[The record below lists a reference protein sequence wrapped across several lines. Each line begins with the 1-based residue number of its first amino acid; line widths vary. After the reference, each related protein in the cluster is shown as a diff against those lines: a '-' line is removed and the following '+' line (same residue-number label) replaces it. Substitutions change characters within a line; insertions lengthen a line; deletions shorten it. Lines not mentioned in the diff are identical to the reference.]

1 MTKKNLDI
9 NKTGKLFVRPLTQ
22 VISLGVAVIVI
33 SVLPIIS
40 SCCRHSDEPS
50 STVNDNTV
58 KVSLNCSVSTK
69 AVVNSR
75 NDLIAQMRSS
85 NKGFGIV
92 GFKMLTDIYNPELVE
107 TTKLFD
113 NFEVR
118 PDDDQ
123 GSSWSYSPIR
133 YWDTRSNAW
142 YQFVG
147 YWPRLGT
154 EASTDP
160 AVSSPYV
167 SIDDIN
173 KVLTIHNIPNWQRVN
188 LNGGG
193 NETDYLT
200 AIREGNYNDFRSNNT
215 VDLTFAHL
223 LSKFTVKAYYIG
235 PEDESEYGVRITK
248 VTLKSPESETNV
260 LNGVKNTDNS
270 TPASTDF
277 RRSVTDPLATQ
288 VTTTQDAN
296 ANTVDMVSSYVLF
309 NEESGKIQYKDELAD
324 NSEFEPTT
332 VAQWL
337 VVPHVWRNVQF
348 EVDFRQNN
356 STDPVKTQESAPV
369 TIGKEH
375 DDYAILP
382 GHSYSVTLYFDVSN
396 SGLKVETVAVQE
408 WTEHNVNREVY
419 NW

>member
-1 MTKKNLDI
+1 MTEKYFDI
-9 NKTGKLFVRPLTQ
+9 YRMGKLFVRPLTQ
-22 VISLGVAVIVI
+22 AISVGVAAIVI
-33 SVLPIIS
+33 SVLPMLS
-40 SCCRHSDEPS
+40 SCCRQSDEMS
-50 STVNDNTV
+50 STINDNLYRV
-58 KVSLNCSVSTK
+58 GLDCSVGTK

-75 NDLIAQMRSS
+75 NDLITQMRSS
-85 NKGFGIV
+85 SKGFGIV
-92 GFKMLTDIYNPELVE
+92 GFKMLTDIYNPESVE

-154 EASTDP
+154 EAGTDP
-160 AVSSPYV
+160 GISAPYV
-167 SIDDIN
+167 SIDNTD

-188 LNGGG
+188 LSGNG

-200 AIREGNYNDFRSNNT
+200 AIREGSYNDFKSNNT

-260 LNGVKNTDNS
+260 LDGVENTDNS

-277 RRSVTDPLATQ
+277 RRSVTDLEATQ
-288 VTTTQDAN
+288 VTTTQDLN

-324 NSEFEPTT
+324 NPVFEPTT

-348 EVDFRQNN
+348 EVEFAQGSAEN
-356 STDPVKTQESAPV
+356 TKIQESAPV

>member
-40 SCCRHSDEPS
+40 SCCRQSDEMS

-92 GFKMLTDIYNPELVE
+92 GFKMLTDIYDPESVE

-123 GSSWSYSPIR
+123 GSSWSYNPIR

-160 AVSSPYV
+160 AVSTPYV
-167 SIDDIN
+167 SIDNTN

-235 PEDESEYGVRITK
+235 PEVEGEYGVRITK
-248 VTLKSPESETNV
+248 ITLKSPDSESNV
-260 LNGVKNTDNS
+260 LDGLKNTDNS

-277 RRSVTDPLATQ
+277 RRSVTDLEATQ
-288 VTTTQDAN
+288 VTTTQVPN
-296 ANTVDMVSSYVLF
+296 ANTVDMVSSSVLF